1 VPSDIG
7 AHSGAKRMYVLPRT
21 HLRTHPRMHASSHA
35 RARAHACMHC
45 TDIAMTEHA
54 ACSALRSGLR
64 QGCEPKTTA
73 SLNSHIVRSVCVV
86 CCLRLCHSVACT
98 PSVLESHALA
108 LRLPLVELSRCH
120 VPLDL
125 RPLYGRSGSGSVCAC
140 DWTAADALTRAFV
153 RTALRCAALRCAAL
167 RPLLAMVSS
176 QCEQQ
181 RDQRRQT
188 LHH

>member
-1 VPSDIG
+1 
-7 AHSGAKRMYVLPRT
+7 MYVLPRT

-35 RARAHACMHC
+35 RARAHACMHR

-73 SLNSHIVRSVCVV
+73 SLNSHIVRSVCVA

-98 PSVLESHALA
+98 PTVLESHALA
-108 LRLPLVELSRCH
+108 LRFPLVELSRCH
-120 VPLDL
+120 IPLDL
-125 RPLYGRSGSGSVCAC
+125 RRTVGVGRVGLRMRLDCCRCTHSCFCAHC
-140 DWTAADALTRAFV
+140 T
-153 RTALRCAALRCAAL
+153 ALRCAAL

>member
-1 VPSDIG
+1 
-7 AHSGAKRMYVLPRT
+7 MYVLPRT
-21 HLRTHPRMHASSHA
+21 HLRTHPRMHASSRA

-98 PSVLESHALA
+98 PAVLESHALA
-108 LRLPLVELSRCH
+108 LRFPLVELSRCH
-120 VPLDL
+120 IPLDL
-125 RPLYGRSGSGSVCAC
+125 RRTVGVGRGRSAHAIGLLPMHS
-140 DWTAADALTRAFV
+140 LV
-153 RTALRCAALRCAAL
+153 RLCALRCAALHCAAL
-167 RPLLAMVSS
+167 R
-176 QCEQQ
+176 CG
-181 RDQRRQT
+181 
-188 LHH
+188 HC